1 MKKITMLMAAAMLLV
16 GTATFANNTVKGAKT
31 AKTTEQAEKP
41 AMEKKAHKGHK
52 KHHQKKAAGTAAKPA
67 PATK

>member
-1 MKKITMLMAAAMLLV
+1 MKKITMLMAAAMMLV
-16 GTATFANNTVKGAKT
+16 GTATFANNTVKAAKT

-52 KHHQKKAAGTAAKPA
+52 KHHHKKAAGTAAKPA

>member
-1 MKKITMLMAAAMLLV
+1 MKKITILMAAAMIFV
-16 GTATFANNTVKGAKT
+16 GTATFANTTVKAHKA

-52 KHHQKKAAGTAAKPA
+52 KHHHKKAAGAPAKAA